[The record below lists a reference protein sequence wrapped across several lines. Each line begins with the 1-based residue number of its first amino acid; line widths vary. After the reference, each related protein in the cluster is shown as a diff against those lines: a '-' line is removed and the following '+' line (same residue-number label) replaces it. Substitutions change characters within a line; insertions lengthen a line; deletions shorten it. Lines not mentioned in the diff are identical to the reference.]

1 MHITGNY
8 GLLYNAFCSGGINP
22 KDPTNPKDNRENS
35 VMAFFRDYFAAVLNN
50 SYARGAIL
58 VGFFI
63 YLSVAIWGVLQL
75 QEGLERRRLARFDSY
90 SVRFYDLEDRYFREY
105 PYRIS
110 VSLHLNLPY
119 KVAFCHILLFIL
131 GCVQWFSKLLVSQD
145 SIRHRID
152 HATF

>member
-1 MHITGNY
+1 
-8 GLLYNAFCSGGINP
+8 
-22 KDPTNPKDNRENS
+22 
-35 VMAFFRDYFAAVLNN
+35 MAFFRDYFAAVLNN

-90 SVRFYDLEDRYFREY
+90 SVRFYDLEDGYFREY

-110 VSLHLNLPY
+110 VSLNLDLSY
-119 KVAFCHILLFIL
+119 INAFCRVFEHSECNPQSKSKNNF
-131 GCVQWFSKLLVSQD
+131 GVQ
-145 SIRHRID
+145 SI
-152 HATF
+152 